1 MNPPVSDMPEHGS
14 PEWHEWRRQ
23 GVGASEAGAACG
35 VSEWKSR
42 LQLWQEK
49 IGEAAPIPDSPAMK
63 WGRRHEAYI
72 VEDMAEILC
81 CEVDEYP
88 GLTRKP
94 SGVLYATPDAV
105 LLMPDGSRELLE
117 CKSTTWR
124 TELGEDDSDGIPFSW
139 LVQTQMQMLCCG
151 VDVCRVG
158 VLVDGRNLRRFTII
172 RSESLIQSLLL
183 RISPF
188 WQYVQ
193 TRQMPPP
200 DWGNVLDVEWIKANT
215 RPRLGTSE
223 DWSDNAEFRRLVEE
237 RDQVK
242 ASIKVDE
249 LHLEELNARILH
261 AMNGVQSVRCGE
273 RELVYEQRH
282 RKAFSVKASS
292 HWVLTEKKVK
302 TC

>member
-1 MNPPVSDMPEHGS
+1 MNPPVTDMPEHGS
-14 PEWHEWRRQ
+14 QEWHEWRRQ

-49 IGEAAPIPDSPAMK
+49 IGEAAPVADNPAMK
-63 WGRRHEAYI
+63 WGRRHERYI

-94 SGVLYATPDAV
+94 YNMLFATPDAV

-139 LVQTQMQMLCCG
+139 LIQTQIQLWCC
-151 VDVCRVG
+151 DAAVCHVG
-158 VLVDGRNLRRFTII
+158 VLVDGRNLRRFRIK
-172 RSESLIQSLLL
+172 RSDTLIESLAL
-183 RISPF
+183 RVGEF
-188 WQYVQ
+188 WKYVQ
-193 TRQMPPP
+193 DRTMPPP
-200 DWGNVLDVEWIKANT
+200 DWGNTLDIEWIKANH
-215 RPRLGTSE
+215 RPRLGTSA
-223 DWSDNAEFRRLVEE
+223 DWTDNEEFAELVARRDEIKRIMRSDQKEL
-237 RDQVK
+237 
-242 ASIKVDE
+242 DE
-249 LHLEELNARILH
+249 IDAKILH
-261 AMNGVQSVRCGE
+261 AMGETQSVRCGD
-273 RELVYEQRH
+273 RELIYEQRH

-292 HWVLTEKKVK
+292 YWTLTERKVK
-302 TC
+302 E